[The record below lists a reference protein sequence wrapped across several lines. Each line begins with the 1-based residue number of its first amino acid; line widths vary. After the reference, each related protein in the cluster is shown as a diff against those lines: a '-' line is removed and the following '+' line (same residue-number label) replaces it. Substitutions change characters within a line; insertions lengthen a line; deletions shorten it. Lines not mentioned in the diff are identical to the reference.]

1 MPVMQ
6 PAPDNNG
13 MKTPTPHRSLPRVL
27 VMLGCA
33 ALAPVTHAQ
42 QVQLYGRLNVSLE
55 AARAPGVAV
64 ERMVNNRSVL
74 GFRGTEDLGGGLK
87 ALFQIEGTLAPDTG
101 AGEIARRD
109 TRVGLEGPFGTLFAG
124 HWVTAYNG
132 ATSSLDPFYPT
143 TAGYM
148 SILAT
153 GSASSTDNV
162 TDVASFDRRQ
172 ANSVHWWSP
181 RWRGWT
187 LRATHGLS
195 EERPASGARPS
206 LLSLALIHDAGPL
219 YLALAHE
226 RHHEYHGPG
235 TADTGTKAALGYL
248 CGTTRLSLGAE
259 RLEYELPASRLAR
272 NALYVSLSHQA
283 GRHGLRASIGKA
295 NDGHGSGTVGF
306 VRGGAETGA
315 VHATAGY
322 EYLFSPRTTVY
333 AYHTR
338 LHNDDNA
345 AYDFPINGMAA
356 LAGSLTGA
364 HVSATSFGMRH
375 SF

>member
-1 MPVMQ
+1 MRRQ
-6 PAPDNNG
+6 PTMAAMKNTAP
-13 MKTPTPHRSLPRVL
+13 SLRHLIVI
-27 VMLGCA
+27 GCA
-33 ALAPVTHAQ
+33 CACACAAPGLHAQ
-42 QVQLYGRLNVSLE
+42 TQVNVYARLNLSVE
-55 AARAPGVAV
+55 AARAPGAHT

-74 GFRGTEDLGGGLK
+74 GVRGTEDLGGGLK
-87 ALFQIEGTLAPDTG
+87 ALFQIEGTLSPDTG

-109 TRVGLEGPFGTLFAG
+109 TRIGLQGAFGTVFAG

-132 ATSSLDPFYPT
+132 VTSSLDPFYPT

-148 SILAT
+148 SILAN
-153 GSASSTDNV
+153 GAASSTDNV
-162 TDVASFDRRQ
+162 SNVASFDRRQ

-181 RWRGWT
+181 RWHGWT

-195 EERPASGARPS
+195 EERPAGGARPS
-206 LLSLALIHDAGPL
+206 LLSLALIHDEGPL
-219 YLALAHE
+219 YVALAHE

-235 TADTGTKAALGYL
+235 TADTGSKAAVGYTF
-248 CGTTRLSLGAE
+248 GTTRLALVTE
-259 RLEYELPASRLAR
+259 RLAYELPASRLAR

-306 VRGGAETGA
+306 VRGGADTGA
-315 VHATAGY
+315 VHGTVGY
-322 EYLFSPRTTVY
+322 EYAFSPRTTVY

-345 AYDFPINGMAA
+345 AYDFPINGVAP
-356 LAGSLTGA
+356 LADSLTGA
-364 HVSATSFGMRH
+364 HITATSFGLRH

>member
-1 MPVMQ
+1 MS
-6 PAPDNNG
+6 A
-13 MKTPTPHRSLPRVL
+13 MKTSTLIRLCTLSA
-27 VMLGCA
+27 CA
-33 ALAPVTHAQ
+33 AATPFVHAQ
-42 QVQLYGRLNVSLE
+42 VQVYGRLNVALE
-55 AARAPGVAV
+55 SARAPGVQV

-74 GFRGTEDLGGGLK
+74 GFKGTEDLGGGLK
-87 ALFQIEGTLAPDTG
+87 ALFQVEGTLAPDTG

-109 TRVGLEGPFGTLFAG
+109 TRVGLEGPFGTVFAG
-124 HWVTAYNG
+124 HWTTAYNG
-132 ATSSLDPFYPT
+132 ATSGLDPFYPT

-148 SILAT
+148 SILAN
-153 GSASSTDNV
+153 GSSSSADNV
-162 TDVASFDRRQ
+162 SDVASFDRRQ

-187 LRATHGLS
+187 LRASHGLA

-219 YLALAHE
+219 YVALAHE
-226 RHHEYHGPG
+226 RHREYHGPG
-235 TADTGTKAALGYL
+235 TADTGSKAAVGYL
-248 CGTTRLSLGAE
+248 FGTTRLALVAE

-283 GRHGLRASIGKA
+283 GRHGLRASVGKA
-295 NDGHGSGTVGF
+295 NDGHGSGSVGF

-322 EYLFSPRTTVY
+322 EYLFSPRTTMY

-338 LHNDDNA
+338 LRNDDAA
-345 AYDFPINGMAA
+345 AYDFPINGVAA
-356 LAGSLTGA
+356 LGGPLTGA
-364 HVSATSFGMRH
+364 HISATSFGLRH

>member
-1 MPVMQ
+1 M
-6 PAPDNNG
+6 AA
-13 MKTPTPHRSLPRVL
+13 MKTSTLIRLFTLSAGVAATPFV
-27 VMLGCA
+27 
-33 ALAPVTHAQ
+33 HAQ
-42 QVQLYGRLNVSLE
+42 VQVYGRLNVSLE
-55 AARAPGVAV
+55 AARAPGVHV
-64 ERMVNNRSVL
+64 VRMVNNRSVL
-74 GFRGTEDLGGGLK
+74 GFRGSEDLGGGLK
-87 ALFQIEGTLAPDTG
+87 ALFQVEGTLAPDTG

-109 TRVGLEGPFGTLFAG
+109 TRVGLEGPFGTVFAG
-124 HWVTAYNG
+124 HWTTAYNG
-132 ATSSLDPFYPT
+132 ATSGLDPFYPT

-148 SILAT
+148 SILAN

-195 EERPASGARPS
+195 EERPASGAKPS

-219 YLALAHE
+219 YVALAHE
-226 RHHEYHGPG
+226 RHREYHGPG
-235 TADTGTKAALGYL
+235 SADTGSKAAVGYTF
-248 CGTTRLSLGAE
+248 GTTRLALIAE
-259 RLEYELPASRLAR
+259 RLAYELPAGRLAR
-272 NALYVSLSHQA
+272 NALYLSLSHQA
-283 GRHGLRASIGKA
+283 GRHGLRASLGRA
-295 NDGHGSGTVGF
+295 GDGHGSGTVGF
-306 VRGGAETGA
+306 VRGGTDTGA

-338 LHNDDNA
+338 LRNDGNA
-345 AYDFPINGMAA
+345 AYDFPINGVGA
-356 LAGSLTGA
+356 LGSPLTGA
-364 HVSATSFGMRH
+364 HMSATSFGLRH

>member
-1 MPVMQ
+1 MAAMNTSP
-6 PAPDNNG
+6 
-13 MKTPTPHRSLPRVL
+13 LPRL
-27 VMLGCA
+27 LAMACCA
-33 ALAPVTHAQ
+33 AALPVQAQ

-55 AARAPGVAV
+55 AARAPGAHV
-64 ERMVNNRSVL
+64 ERVVNNRSVL
-74 GFRGTEDLGGGLK
+74 GLRGTEDLGGGLK
-87 ALFQIEGTLAPDTG
+87 ALFQVEGTLSPDTG
-101 AGEIARRD
+101 AGEVARRD

-124 HWVTAYNG
+124 HWTTAYNG

-148 SILAT
+148 SILAN

-162 TDVASFDRRQ
+162 ADIASFDRRQ

-181 RWRGWT
+181 RWHGWS
-187 LRATHGLS
+187 LRATHGLA
-195 EERPASGARPS
+195 EERPANGARPW
-206 LLSLALIHDAGPL
+206 LLSLALVRDAGPL

-226 RHHEYHGPG
+226 RHREYHGPG
-235 TADTGTKAALGYL
+235 TVDTGSKAAVGYTA
-248 CGTTRLSLGAE
+248 GATRLALIAE
-259 RLEYELPASRLAR
+259 RLAYELPAGRLAR

-283 GRHGLRASIGKA
+283 GRHGLRASVGRA

-306 VRGGAETGA
+306 VRGGPDTGA

-322 EYLFSPRTTVY
+322 EYMFSPRTTVY

-338 LHNDDNA
+338 LRNDDNA
-345 AYDFPINGMAA
+345 AYDFPINGMGA
-356 LAGSLTGA
+356 LAESLAGG
-364 HVSATSFGMRH
+364 HVSATSFGLRH

>member
-1 MPVMQ
+1 MT
-6 PAPDNNG
+6 G
-13 MKTPTPHRSLPRVL
+13 MKTSSLLRPFPRL
-27 VMLGCA
+27 FILFGCA
-33 ALAPVTHAQ
+33 VAAPATHAQ
-42 QVQLYGRLNVSLE
+42 QVLVYGRLNVSLE
-55 AARAPGVAV
+55 AARAPGVSV

-87 ALFQIEGTLAPDTG
+87 ALFQVEGTLATDTG

-109 TRVGLEGPFGTLFAG
+109 TRVGLEGPFGTVFAG

-148 SILAT
+148 SILAN
-153 GSASSTDNV
+153 GAASSTDNV

-172 ANSVHWWSP
+172 TNSVHWWSP

-195 EERPASGARPS
+195 EERPASGAHPS
-206 LLSLALIHDAGPL
+206 LLSLALVHDEGPL
-219 YLALAHE
+219 YAALAHE

-235 TADTGTKAALGYL
+235 TADTGTKAAVGYTA
-248 CGTTRLSLGAE
+248 GTTRLALVAE
-259 RLEYELPASRLAR
+259 RLEYGLPASRLAR

-306 VRGGAETGA
+306 VRGGADTGA
-315 VHATAGY
+315 VHASAGY
-322 EYLFSPRTTVY
+322 EYTFSPRTTVY

-338 LHNDDNA
+338 LRNDANA

-356 LAGSLTGA
+356 LASSLAGSLTGA
-364 HVSATSFGMRH
+364 HISATSFGMRH

>member
-1 MPVMQ
+1 
-6 PAPDNNG
+6 
-13 MKTPTPHRSLPRVL
+13 MKTTTIRHCLARLAVIA
-27 VMLGCA
+27 GCA
-33 ALAPVTHAQ
+33 AASLVHAQ
-42 QVQLYGRLNVSLE
+42 QVQVYGRLNVSVE
-55 AARAPGVAV
+55 AARAPGAHV

-74 GFRGTEDLGGGLK
+74 GFRGSEDLGGGLE
-87 ALFQIEGTLAPDTG
+87 ALFQVEGTLAPDTG

-109 TRVGLEGPFGTLFAG
+109 TRIGLEGPFGTVFAG

-148 SILAT
+148 GILAN
-153 GSASSTDNV
+153 GAASSTDNV
-162 TDVASFDRRQ
+162 ADVASFDRRQ

-181 RWRGWT
+181 RWHGWT
-187 LRATHGLS
+187 LRATHGLA

-235 TADTGTKAALGYL
+235 TADTGTKAAAGYTF
-248 CGTTRLSLGAE
+248 GTMRLALVAE
-259 RLEYELPASRLAR
+259 RLEYELPAGQLAR
-272 NALYVSLSHQA
+272 NALYLSLSHQA

-295 NDGHGSGTVGF
+295 GDGHGGGTVGF
-306 VRGGAETGA
+306 VRGGADTGA

-322 EYLFSPRTTVY
+322 EYGFSPRTTVY

-338 LHNDDNA
+338 LRNDGNA
-345 AYDFPINGMAA
+345 AYDFPINGVGTLAA
-356 LAGSLTGA
+356 SLTGA
-364 HVSATSFGMRH
+364 RISATSLGMRH